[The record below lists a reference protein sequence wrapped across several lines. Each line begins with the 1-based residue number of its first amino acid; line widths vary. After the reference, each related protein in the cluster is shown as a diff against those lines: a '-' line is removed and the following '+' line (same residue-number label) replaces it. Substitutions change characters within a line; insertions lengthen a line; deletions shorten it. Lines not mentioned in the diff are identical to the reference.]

1 MYNDSAVSK
10 ALVLDQALQQ
20 QPRMLL
26 FPCNHTGNHWVLA
39 VVQPSQR
46 DGYLTLLD
54 PLMDEEDK
62 KRVPSGNIILEK
74 VKAFLIRFEG
84 AEVVATTE
92 AGGGCSPMRS
102 WHLKAPVDMVGWFPS
117 QTNGVDCGLFV
128 VMYMLTLLKSRGFP
142 ESSVWSFHSLSV
154 RQPLYALLVLCRQE
168 LTSRSAPGLTI
179 ENDSTD
185 TPPLV
190 WVQDGGK

>member
-1 MYNDSAVSK
+1 M
-10 ALVLDQALQQ
+10 
-20 QPRMLL
+20 
-26 FPCNHTGNHWVLA
+26 
-39 VVQPSQR
+39 
-46 DGYLTLLD
+46 
-54 PLMDEEDK
+54 
-62 KRVPSGNIILEK
+62 PSGNIILEK